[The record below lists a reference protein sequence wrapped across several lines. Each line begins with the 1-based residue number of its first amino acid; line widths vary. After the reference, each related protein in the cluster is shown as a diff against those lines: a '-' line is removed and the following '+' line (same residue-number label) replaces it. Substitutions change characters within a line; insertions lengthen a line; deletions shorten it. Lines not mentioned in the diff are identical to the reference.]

1 MNFQPRMLSASA
13 GLLLLGGGMSSV
25 SADSGHEFD
34 SRLLGRWR
42 CQLQPS
48 VTSTDALAS
57 WTEKLS
63 DGGEL
68 KGRGATSALVEQ
80 EVIQFFFN
88 GRGRWSTEGGVFR
101 AKLETVDLAMEGDP
115 VVISHL
121 NKDQIKSG
129 FLLPNIETYEL
140 AEGRWIRRKND
151 SFNVTV
157 CRREG

>member
-25 SADSGHEFD
+25 LAASGDELD
-34 SRLLGRWR
+34 SRLLGSWR

-48 VTSTDALAS
+48 ETSTDALAS

-63 DGGEL
+63 GGGVLE
-68 KGRGATSALVEQ
+68 GRGATSALVEK

-88 GRGRWSTEGGVFR
+88 GRGSWSTEGGVFR
-101 AKLETVDLAMEGDP
+101 AKLETVDLAMEGNP
-115 VVISHL
+115 AVIDRL

-129 FLLPNIETYEL
+129 FLLPSTETYEL
-140 AEGRWIRRKND
+140 TGGRWVRRKNN